1 MPTLPSCRLSVAGG
15 CMALAVLALGWP
27 SAGRAAGEHSHHQ
40 HHDAAAGAATESLS
54 RRVVQVRIPDVA
66 VQQHDGRKLR
76 LAQQLQGDTP
86 VLLNFIYTSC
96 TAICPPMT
104 QILAHTQQLLGGQTQ
119 QQVRMISVS
128 LDPERDTAARMAEF
142 AGRFAAGRQ
151 WQFDT
156 GSQATSE
163 AIQRAFGVY
172 NPDLMSHT
180 PTTFVRARGAT
191 QWVRLDGFA
200 TAAQL
205 IQEAMGGH

>member
-1 MPTLPSCRLSVAGG
+1 MPTPSSRRHGVAAG
-15 CMALAVLALGWP
+15 CLAVAALALGWP
-27 SAGRAAGEHSHHQ
+27 AAGRAQGDHSQHKHH
-40 HHDAAAGAATESLS
+40 HAAAGAAADSLS
-54 RRVVQVRIPDVA
+54 RRVVQVRIPDVP

-76 LAQQLQGDTP
+76 FTQQLQGEGP

-104 QILAHTQQLLGGQTQ
+104 QILAHTQQILGGDAQ
-119 QQVRMISVS
+119 QHVRMISVS

-142 AGRFAAGRQ
+142 AGRFSAGRQ

-156 GSQATSE
+156 GSQAASE

-180 PTTFVRARGAT
+180 PTTFVRPRGAT
-191 QWVRLDGFA
+191 HWVRLDGFA
-200 TAAQL
+200 TPAQL